1 MEVVINDTEDIIKKL
16 GSYKADLKSDAINL
30 FESFGYTTTRRLA
43 GLDSPT
49 AFINACPQ
57 INKIKAHWSE
67 WEQFHFLFQFT
78 TEDLNKVLRNKHI
91 AQVKPSNQA
100 YMYFAMKLKTSICTD
115 TVIKQIAYE
124 INKQLP
130 CQSIILMQ
138 FGKYLCFVF
147 TEHRINKNDS
157 EKDVLP
163 SINILRIT
171 PQFLTEQQL
180 DVLNK
185 AFNIE
190 YIYGKRIPKNQ
201 EPSKP
206 VQQKIE
212 FKPEPIKNEVKTPV
226 EQEEPIAEVKQELK
240 QEIQPPKPTQKSQI
254 IEEKQQVQQK
264 TELPK
269 PIQQSTANYETSSVE
284 YVTSDNF
291 EEFNE
296 EDYQLSDDFDDY
308 DEDATSGNELED
320 FNKNFID
327 LVSNMRSIDVSRQ
340 FERREKLLVEDNIYW
355 YLSIIGKIPLLSRS
369 EEKSLTKKIY
379 ETDNPF
385 YKTILIQ
392 ANLRLVVNIAKS
404 LYPYRKRLS
413 FLDLVQAGNLGL
425 MRATEKFDYTMNCKF
440 STYATWWI
448 KQSIKRTISDYGK
461 TIRYPVHANELFHKI
476 LGFIDMRNEMPT
488 NKEIADYVGVPEEK
502 INEAFKWGR
511 CSLNLDWYLE
521 KATPEENDRYFS
533 YNLAKNEDEVDKKI
547 KLAIVGELLEKLSLK
562 EKDVIILR
570 FDLNDNIRKMT
581 LDEIGQKFGVS
592 RERIRQI
599 EERAIKKMR
608 KYAKQLMHKRIK
620 NFEPISDK
628 TVELPPPKIEQP
640 IETQPQIK
648 KDTENLVQ
656 DTLKRVEQQ
665 VKEHYKNNQNDEDNE
680 IIESLIYDSENCE
693 ESIEENVTNHKH
705 PLKDSEIKDKTI
717 FSLERIGISTIE
729 DLENINLKELK
740 IKNDVS
746 PSVIEDLIQFMNTHG
761 INFEN
766 KDLTKTGLYNY
777 NLSPNL
783 KSVLYSKGL
792 FYIENL
798 VGINILNVKR
808 TNGVGAGLLDEL
820 LDFLISNNI
829 PYSPKN
835 EISSQRLKDT
845 TLSLKAKNV
854 LYDHGIF
861 YLEELLEKNI
871 DEIIFKFKIY
881 PVIAQEIREFLVSYR
896 IEKAEQK
903 IEKEIQETKTNEK
916 IESKKRF
923 SFSLKNIRHLF
934 TRFEK

>member
-1 MEVVINDTEDIIKKL
+1 MELNVCSTTEEIVKKL

-30 FESFGYTTTRRLA
+30 FESLGYTTERRLA
-43 GLDSPT
+43 GLNSPT
-49 AFINACPQ
+49 DFINACPQ
-57 INKIKAHWSE
+57 INKVKAHWSE
-67 WEQFHFLFQFT
+67 WDQFYFLFQFT

-115 TVIKQIAYE
+115 TIIKQIAYE

-190 YIYGKRIPKNQ
+190 YLYGKRIPKNQ

-212 FKPEPIKNEVKTPV
+212 FKSEPIKNEVKTPI
-226 EQEEPIAEVKQELK
+226 EHKELIIKTKQDTQKEIENTIIEVKTQ
-240 QEIQPPKPTQKSQI
+240 IQAKTSTQQ
-254 IEEKQQVQQK
+254 
-264 TELPK
+264 T
-269 PIQQSTANYETSSVE
+269 IQQENIQKETTNIE
-284 YVTSDNF
+284 YVAKNDF
-291 EEFNE
+291 EDFND
-296 EDYQLSDDFDDY
+296 EDYQLSDNLDDDEY
-308 DEDATSGNELED
+308 DENATSCNELED
-320 FNKNFID
+320 FNKNFIE
-327 LVSNMRSIDVSRQ
+327 LVSDMRSIDVSRQ

-355 YLSIIGKIPLLSRS
+355 YLSIIGKIPLLSKS
-369 EEKSLTKKIY
+369 EEKELTKKIY
-379 ETDNPF
+379 ETNYPY
-385 YKTILIQ
+385 YKTILVQ

-425 MRATEKFDYTMNCKF
+425 MRAAEKFDYTKGYRF

-476 LGFIDMRNEMPT
+476 LEFIDMRNEMPT

-502 INEAFKWGR
+502 INDAFEWGR

-533 YNLAKNEDEVDKKI
+533 YNFDKNEDEVDKKI
-547 KLAIVGELLEKLSLK
+547 KLAIIGELLEKLSLK

-628 TVELPPPKIEQP
+628 TVQLPPPKNEQP
-640 IETQPQIK
+640 IEIQPQIK

-665 VKEHYKNNQNDEDNE
+665 VKEHYKNNQINEDND
-680 IIESLIYDSENCE
+680 IIESLIYDSENIE
-693 ESIEENVTNHKH
+693 KSIEENVTDHKH
-705 PLKDSEIKDKTI
+705 SLKNSEIKNKTI

-746 PSVIEDLIQFMNTHG
+746 PSVIEDLIQFMNAHG

-783 KSVLYSKGL
+783 KSVLYTKGL
-792 FYIENL
+792 LYIENL
-798 VGINILNVKR
+798 IGINILNVKR

-820 LDFLISNNI
+820 IDFLIENNI

-861 YLEELLEKNI
+861 YLEELLDKNI
-871 DEIIFKFKIY
+871 DEIIVKFKIY

-896 IEKAEQK
+896 IKKTEQQL
-903 IEKEIQETKTNEK
+903 EKETQKTKTYVNNESQK
-916 IESKKRF
+916 GFGF
-923 SFSLKNIRHLF
+923 SFKSIRHFF

>member
-1 MEVVINDTEDIIKKL
+1 MELNVCSTTEEIVKKL

-30 FESFGYTTTRRLA
+30 FESLGYTTERRLA
-43 GLDSPT
+43 GLNSPT
-49 AFINACPQ
+49 DFINACPQ
-57 INKIKAHWSE
+57 INKVKAHWSE
-67 WEQFHFLFQFT
+67 WDQFYFLFQFT

-115 TVIKQIAYE
+115 TIIKQIAYE

-212 FKPEPIKNEVKTPV
+212 FKSEPIKNEVKTPI
-226 EQEEPIAEVKQELK
+226 EHKELIIETKQDTQKEIENTIIEVKTQIQAKTSTPQTGQQEN
-240 QEIQPPKPTQKSQI
+240 IQK
-254 IEEKQQVQQK
+254 
-264 TELPK
+264 
-269 PIQQSTANYETSSVE
+269 ETTNIE
-284 YVTSDNF
+284 YVAKNDF
-291 EEFNE
+291 EDFND
-296 EDYQLSDDFDDY
+296 EDYQLSDNLDDDEY
-308 DEDATSGNELED
+308 DENATRCNELED
-320 FNKNFID
+320 FNKNFIE
-327 LVSNMRSIDVSRQ
+327 LVSDMRSIDVSRQ

-355 YLSIIGKIPLLSRS
+355 YLSIIGKIPLLSKS
-369 EEKSLTKKIY
+369 EEKELTRKIF
-379 ETDNPF
+379 ETNKRY
-385 YKTILIQ
+385 YKTILVQ

-413 FLDLVQAGNLGL
+413 FLDLVQAGNIGL
-425 MRATEKFDYTMNCKF
+425 MRAAEKFDYTKGYRF

-476 LGFIDMRNEMPT
+476 LEFIDMRNGKPT

-502 INEAFKWGR
+502 INDAFEWGR

-533 YNLAKNEDEVDKKI
+533 YTFDNNEDEVDKKI
-547 KLAIVGELLEKLSLK
+547 KLAMIKELLEKLSLK

-570 FDLNDNIRKMT
+570 FDLNDNIKKMT

-599 EERAIKKMR
+599 EEKAIKKMR

-628 TVELPPPKIEQP
+628 TVQLAPPKNEQP
-640 IETQPQIK
+640 IEIQPQIK

-656 DTLKRVEQQ
+656 DALKRVEQQ
-665 VKEHYKNNQNDEDNE
+665 VKEHYKNNQIDEDND
-680 IIESLIYDSENCE
+680 IIESLIYDSENIE
-693 ESIEENVTNHKH
+693 KSIEENVTDHKH
-705 PLKDSEIKDKTI
+705 PLKNSEIKNKTI
-717 FSLERIGISTIE
+717 FSLEKIGISTIE

-783 KSVLYSKGL
+783 KSVLYTKGL
-792 FYIENL
+792 LYIENL
-798 VGINILNVKR
+798 IGINILNVKR

-820 LDFLISNNI
+820 IDFLIENNI

-861 YLEELLEKNI
+861 YLEELLDKNI
-871 DEIIFKFKIY
+871 DEIIVKFKIY

-896 IEKAEQK
+896 IKKTEQQL
-903 IEKEIQETKTNEK
+903 EKETQKTKTYVNNESQK
-916 IESKKRF
+916 GFGF
-923 SFSLKNIRHLF
+923 SFKSIRHFF

>member
-1 MEVVINDTEDIIKKL
+1 MELDVCSTTEEIVKKL
-16 GSYKADLKSDAINL
+16 GSYKSDLKSDAINL
-30 FESFGYTTTRRLA
+30 FESFGYTTERRLA
-43 GLDSPT
+43 GLDSPND
-49 AFINACPQ
+49 FITACPQ
-57 INKIKAHWSE
+57 LNKIKAHWSE
-67 WEQFHFLFQFT
+67 WDQFYFLFQFT

-91 AQVKPSNQA
+91 AQVKSSNQA
-100 YMYFAMKLKTSICTD
+100 YMYFAMKLKISICTD
-115 TVIKQIAYE
+115 TTIKQIAYE

-130 CQSIILMQ
+130 CPSIILMQ

-163 SINILRIT
+163 SINILRLT
-171 PQFLTEQQL
+171 PTNFTEEQFEI
-180 DVLNK
+180 LNK

-190 YIYGKRIPKNQ
+190 YVYGKRIPKK
-201 EPSKP
+201 EESPKP
-206 VQQKIE
+206 VQQQIE
-212 FKPEPIKNEVKTPV
+212 FNPEPIKNELKTPV
-226 EQEEPIAEVKQELK
+226 EHVELVAEIKQEV
-240 QEIQPPKPTQKSQI
+240 QSPKPIQKPQI
-254 IEEKQQVQQK
+254 IEEKQQVQQ
-264 TELPK
+264 ESEPQQN
-269 PIQQSTANYETSSVE
+269 IQQTPVNYETSKVK
-284 YVTSDNF
+284 YVSNDDF

-296 EDYQLSDDFDDY
+296 EDYQTIDDFDDDEY
-308 DEDATSGNELED
+308 DENATSGNELED

-327 LVSNMRSIDVSRQ
+327 LVSDMRSIDVSRQ
-340 FERREKLLVEDNIYW
+340 FEKREKLLVEDNIYW

-425 MRATEKFDYTMNCKF
+425 MRATEKFDYTMNYKF

-476 LGFIDMRNEMPT
+476 LEFIDMRNEMPT

-502 INEAFKWGR
+502 INEAFNWGR
-511 CSLNLDWYLE
+511 CNLNLDWYIE

-547 KLAIVGELLEKLSLK
+547 KLAIIGELLEKLSLK

-608 KYAKQLMHKRIK
+608 KYAKQLMHERIK

-628 TVELPPPKIEQP
+628 TVQLSPPKIEQP

-665 VKEHYKNNQNDEDNE
+665 VKEHYKNNQIDEDNE
-680 IIESLIYDSENCE
+680 IIESLIYDSENIE
-693 ESIEENVTNHKH
+693 KSIEENVTDHKH
-705 PLKDSEIKDKTI
+705 PLKNSEIKDKTI

-746 PSVIEDLIQFMNTHG
+746 PSVIEDLIQFMNTQG

-783 KSVLYSKGL
+783 KSVLYTKGL
-792 FYIENL
+792 LYIENL
-798 VGINILNVKR
+798 IGINILNVKR

-820 LDFLISNNI
+820 LDFLIENNI

-835 EISSQRLKDT
+835 GISSQRLKDT

-871 DEIIFKFKIY
+871 DEIIVKFKIY

-896 IEKAEQK
+896 VKKAEQQL
-903 IEKEIQETKTNEK
+903 EKETQETKTYENNES
-916 IESKKRF
+916 SKGFGF
-923 SFSLKNIRHLF
+923 SFKSIKHFF

>member
-1 MEVVINDTEDIIKKL
+1 MELNVCSTTEEIVKKL

-30 FESFGYTTTRRLA
+30 FESLGYTTERRLA
-43 GLDSPT
+43 GLNSPT
-49 AFINACPQ
+49 DFINACPQ
-57 INKIKAHWSE
+57 INKVKAHWSE
-67 WEQFHFLFQFT
+67 WDQFYFLFQFT

-115 TVIKQIAYE
+115 TIIKQIAYE

-190 YIYGKRIPKNQ
+190 YLYGKRIPKNQ

-212 FKPEPIKNEVKTPV
+212 FKSEPIKNEVKTPI
-226 EQEEPIAEVKQELK
+226 EHKELIIKTKQDTQKEIENTIIEVKTQ
-240 QEIQPPKPTQKSQI
+240 IQAKTSTQQ
-254 IEEKQQVQQK
+254 
-264 TELPK
+264 T
-269 PIQQSTANYETSSVE
+269 IQQENIQKETTNIE
-284 YVTSDNF
+284 YVAKNDF
-291 EEFNE
+291 EDFND
-296 EDYQLSDDFDDY
+296 EDYQLSDNLDDDEY
-308 DEDATSGNELED
+308 DENATSCNELED
-320 FNKNFID
+320 FNKNFIE
-327 LVSNMRSIDVSRQ
+327 LVSDMRSIDVSRQ

-355 YLSIIGKIPLLSRS
+355 YLSIIGKIPLLSKS
-369 EEKSLTKKIY
+369 EEKELTKKIY
-379 ETDNPF
+379 ETNYPY
-385 YKTILIQ
+385 YKTILVQ

-425 MRATEKFDYTMNCKF
+425 MRAAEKFDYTKGYRF

-461 TIRYPVHANELFHKI
+461 TIRYPVHANELYHKI
-476 LGFIDMRNEMPT
+476 LEFIDMRNEMPT

-502 INEAFKWGR
+502 INDAFEWGR

-533 YNLAKNEDEVDKKI
+533 YNFDKNEDEVDKKI
-547 KLAIVGELLEKLSLK
+547 KLAIIGELLEKLSLK

-628 TVELPPPKIEQP
+628 TVQLPPPKNEQP
-640 IETQPQIK
+640 IEIQPQIK

-665 VKEHYKNNQNDEDNE
+665 VKEHYKNNQINEDND
-680 IIESLIYDSENCE
+680 IIESLIYDSENIE
-693 ESIEENVTNHKH
+693 KSIEENVTDHKH
-705 PLKDSEIKDKTI
+705 SLKNSEIKNKTI

-746 PSVIEDLIQFMNTHG
+746 PSVIEDLIQFMNAHG

-783 KSVLYSKGL
+783 KSVLYTKGL
-792 FYIENL
+792 LYIENL
-798 VGINILNVKR
+798 IGINILNVKR

-820 LDFLISNNI
+820 IDFLIENNI

-861 YLEELLEKNI
+861 YLEELLDKNI
-871 DEIIFKFKIY
+871 DEIIVKFKIY

-896 IEKAEQK
+896 IKKTEQQL
-903 IEKEIQETKTNEK
+903 EKETQKTKTYVNNESQK
-916 IESKKRF
+916 GFGF
-923 SFSLKNIRHLF
+923 SFKSIRHFF